1 MSTPT
6 SASDGI
12 ELSPVEREILR
23 AVRSLA
29 FGTVEITIHDRHVVE
44 VARREKVRFA
54 QTRKD
59 GSPSA

>member
-6 SASDGI
+6 SVTNGI

-23 AVRSLA
+23 AVRTLA

-54 QTRKD
+54 QIRKD
-59 GSPSA
+59 GTASI